1 MTIKLTKAA
10 LPAPLKAALGRS
22 AAGRRPARRLRW
34 IVGPAAALVVLA
46 AGAIPAVA
54 AGTGTPVVYYA
65 CVTNA
70 TGAIKIVHAST
81 ACATGQHKI
90 SWNNRG
96 PAGPRGPQGPPGVT
110 TAYAVFTPGRVQMV
124 PADSLKI
131 YGTLSLPAGRFIVN
145 VTAVAYGILTAPDK
159 VECPLYDSGSHLLGY
174 GGAMLVTD
182 KSGAGIGNIAISA
195 STTTGGKLYFMCYD
209 DTGEASMQDVSM
221 TAIPVSTLK

>member
-10 LPAPLKAALGRS
+10 ALAPLKAAQGRS

-54 AGTGTPVVYYA
+54 AGTSTPVVYYA

-96 PAGPRGPQGPPGVT
+96 PAGFDDRAQDAADRNEPQYPYDTTPSSPHAPGCPP
-110 TAYAVFTPGRVQMV
+110 
-124 PADSLKI
+124 
-131 YGTLSLPAGRFIVN
+131 
-145 VTAVAYGILTAPDK
+145 PD
-159 VECPLYDSGSHLLGY
+159 L
-174 GGAMLVTD
+174 
-182 KSGAGIGNIAISA
+182 
-195 STTTGGKLYFMCYD
+195 
-209 DTGEASMQDVSM
+209 
-221 TAIPVSTLK
+221 

>member
-10 LPAPLKAALGRS
+10 ALAPLKAAQGRS

-54 AGTGTPVVYYA
+54 AGTSTPVVYYA

-110 TAYAVFTPGRVQMV
+110 TAYAVFTPGRVKMF
-124 PADSLKI
+124 PADSMNI

-182 KSGAGIGNIAISA
+182 KSGAGIGNIAITA

-221 TAIPVSTLK
+221 TAIPVSTLR